1 MDYHH
6 LLEATGI
13 VVSGVLFYSLAYGWF
28 APDDPRRRPLWV
40 IVLGL
45 VWGGVTVVLMI
56 SRIQTAEGPFVDG
69 RALPIALIGLFEGW
83 GAGLI
88 VGLVAAAYR
97 IYLGDSGAPAGVVGI
112 LAVAVAGGLAHR
124 WAGGTERVRI
134 HHAFVLA
141 VGTFFITFGAFELL
155 GEPGRT
161 LFARVWPSYLILTV
175 VGLPMLALL
184 MQSIVE
190 RRLLAQERE
199 RFRAVLDDATDAVR
213 IVDADTQRI
222 LDCNRA
228 DCELSGFARDA
239 MLGRDYRQFWPH
251 SRGGR
256 AAREEPSPEARETG
270 LARALSVPFLTAAGR
285 TLTVDC
291 TSRIVAYRG
300 RRYEIVIYR
309 DAAERLAGEEARRE
323 AASLRSV
330 NLLAQAAAHEIN
342 NPLAIIMGYSQMLE
356 DRLAAESEEGA
367 WARTSR
373 KAAGRIRDAVA
384 RLNRI
389 VRIESTNST
398 GTLPPILDTER
409 SAERRDDDPGSRPR
423 RSA

>member
-28 APDDPRRRPLWV
+28 APDDPRRRVFWV
-40 IVLGL
+40 IALGL
-45 VWGGVTVVLMI
+45 VWGAIAVVLMI
-56 SRIQTAEGPFVDG
+56 SRIQTKDGVFIDG
-69 RALPIALIGLFEGW
+69 RAIPIALIGLFEGW
-83 GAGLI
+83 GAALIAGL
-88 VGLVAAAYR
+88 AAAGYR
-97 IYLGDSGAPAGVVGI
+97 VYLGGSGAVAGVVTI
-112 LAVAVAGGLAHR
+112 LAVAAAGGLAHR
-124 WAGGTERVRI
+124 WAGGAERVRV

-141 VGTFFITFGAFELL
+141 MGTFFIIFGGFGLL
-155 GEPGRT
+155 GEHGQT
-161 LFARVWPSYLILTV
+161 LFARVWPSYLVLTV
-175 VGLPMLALL
+175 VGLPMLGLL

-228 DCELSGFARDA
+228 DCDLSGFARDA
-239 MLGRDYRQFWPH
+239 MLGRDSRQFWPE
-251 SRGGR
+251 SRGR
-256 AAREEPSPEARETG
+256 AAREEPSPEARGTG
-270 LARALSVPFLTAAGR
+270 LARALSVPFLTASGR
-285 TLTVDC
+285 TLAVDC

-356 DRLAAESEEGA
+356 DRLAAESEEGT

-373 KAAGRIRDAVA
+373 KAAWRIRDAVA

-389 VRIESTNST
+389 VRIESTEST
-398 GTLPPILDTER
+398 GSLPPILDTER
-409 SAERRDDDPGSRPR
+409 SAEKHDDDAR
-423 RSA
+423 R

>member
-13 VVSGVLFYSLAYGWF
+13 AVSGVLFYSLADGWF
-28 APDDPRRRPLWV
+28 APDDPRRRPLW
-40 IVLGL
+40 IIALGL
-45 VWGGVTVVLMI
+45 VWGAIAVVLMI
-56 SRIQTAEGPFVDG
+56 SRIQTTEGSFVDG
-69 RALPIALIGLFEGW
+69 RAIPIALIGLFEGW

-88 VGLVAAAYR
+88 AGLAAVVYR
-97 IYLGDSGAPAGVVGI
+97 IYLGGSGATAGVVAI

-124 WAGGTERVRI
+124 WAGGTERVRS

-141 VGTFFITFGAFELL
+141 VGTFFITFGAVVLR
-155 GEPGRT
+155 GEPGRS
-161 LFARVWPSYLILTV
+161 LVARVWPSYLLLTV

-228 DCELSGFARDA
+228 DCDLSGFARDA
-239 MLGRDYRQFWPH
+239 MLGRDSRQFWPE
-251 SRGGR
+251 SRGR
-256 AAREEPSPEARETG
+256 AAREEPSPEARGTG
-270 LARALSVPFLTAAGR
+270 LARALSVPFLTASGR
-285 TLTVDC
+285 TLAVDC
-291 TSRIVAYRG
+291 SRRAVEYRG

-356 DRLAAESEEGA
+356 DRLAAESEEGT

-389 VRIESTNST
+389 VRIESTEST

-409 SAERRDDDPGSRPR
+409 SAEKRDDDAR
-423 RSA
+423 R

>member
-13 VVSGVLFYSLAYGWF
+13 VVSGILFYSLAYGWF
-28 APDDPRRRPLWV
+28 APDDPRRRPFWMV
-40 IVLGL
+40 TLGL
-45 VWGGVTVVLMI
+45 AWGAITVVLMI
-56 SRIQTAEGPFVDG
+56 SRIETREGVFIDA
-69 RALPIALIGLFEGW
+69 RAIPIALIGLFEGW
-83 GAGLI
+83 APALIAALAASVYRVYLGGAGAGPGVI
-88 VGLVAAAYR
+88 V
-97 IYLGDSGAPAGVVGI
+97 I
-112 LAVAVAGGLAHR
+112 LAVAGAAGLTHR
-124 WAGGTERVRI
+124 WAGGTDRVRV
-134 HHAFVLA
+134 HHALA
-141 VGTFFITFGAFELL
+141 LAIGTFFITFGGFALL
-155 GEPGRT
+155 GESGRT
-161 LFARVWPSYLILTV
+161 LFARVWPSYLLLTV
-175 VGLPMLALL
+175 VGLPLLALL

-239 MLGRDYRQFWPH
+239 MLGRDSRQFWPH
-251 SRGGR
+251 SSGGR
-256 AAREEPSPEARETG
+256 AAQEEPSPEARGTG
-270 LARALSVPFLTAAGR
+270 LARALSVPFLTASGR
-285 TLTVDC
+285 TLAVDC
-291 TSRIVAYRG
+291 TSRTVAYRG

-389 VRIESTNST
+389 VRIESTEST
-398 GTLPPILDTER
+398 GALPPILDTER
-409 SAERRDDDPGSRPR
+409 SAEKPDADTPR
-423 RSA
+423 

>member
-28 APDDPRRRPLWV
+28 APDDPRRRPFWV
-40 IVLGL
+40 VTLGL
-45 VWGGVTVVLMI
+45 VWGAITVVLMI
-56 SRIQTAEGPFVDG
+56 SRIETAEGVFIDG

-88 VGLVAAAYR
+88 AGLAAAAYR
-97 IYLGDSGAPAGVVGI
+97 IYLGGSGAAAGVIVI

-124 WAGGTERVRI
+124 WAGGAERVRI

-141 VGTFFITFGAFELL
+141 VGTFFITFGGFGLL

-161 LFARVWPSYLILTV
+161 LFARVWPWYLVLTV

-239 MLGRDYRQFWPH
+239 MLGRDSRQFWPQS
-251 SRGGR
+251 SRGR
-256 AAREEPSPEARETG
+256 AAREEPSPEARSAGSGAGVERAVPDRLGTDARGG
-270 LARALSVPFLTAAGR
+270 LYEPHRRVPGAALRDRDLPRRGRAARGRGGAAGGGVSPIGEPTGPGR
-285 TLTVDC
+285 RPRDQQPARDHHGLQPDAG
-291 TSRIVAYRG
+291 RPAGRRERG
-300 RRYEIVIYR
+300 RR
-309 DAAERLAGEEARRE
+309 LG
-323 AASLRSV
+323 
-330 NLLAQAAAHEIN
+330 AHQ
-342 NPLAIIMGYSQMLE
+342 PQGG
-356 DRLAAESEEGA
+356 GA
-367 WARTSR
+367 HS
-373 KAAGRIRDAVA
+373 
-384 RLNRI
+384 
-389 VRIESTNST
+389 
-398 GTLPPILDTER
+398 
-409 SAERRDDDPGSRPR
+409 
-423 RSA
+423 

>member
-13 VVSGVLFYSLAYGWF
+13 VVSGILFYSLAYGWF
-28 APDDPRRRPLWV
+28 APDDPRRRPFWMV
-40 IVLGL
+40 TLGL
-45 VWGGVTVVLMI
+45 AWGAITVVLMI
-56 SRIQTAEGPFVDG
+56 SRIETREGVFIDA
-69 RALPIALIGLFEGW
+69 RAIPIALIGLFEGW
-83 GAGLI
+83 APALIAALAASVYRVYLGGAGAGPGVI
-88 VGLVAAAYR
+88 V
-97 IYLGDSGAPAGVVGI
+97 I
-112 LAVAVAGGLAHR
+112 LAVAGAAGLTHR
-124 WAGGTERVRI
+124 WAGGTDRVRV
-134 HHAFVLA
+134 HHALA
-141 VGTFFITFGAFELL
+141 LAIGTFFITFGGFALL
-155 GEPGRT
+155 GESGRT
-161 LFARVWPSYLILTV
+161 LFARVWPSYLLLTV
-175 VGLPMLALL
+175 VGLPLLALL

-239 MLGRDYRQFWPH
+239 MLGRDSRQFWPH
-251 SRGGR
+251 SSGGR
-256 AAREEPSPEARETG
+256 AAQEEPSPEARGTG
-270 LARALSVPFLTAAGR
+270 LARALSVPFLTASGR
-285 TLTVDC
+285 TLAVDC
-291 TSRIVAYRG
+291 TSRTVAYRG

-389 VRIESTNST
+389 VRIESTESA
-398 GTLPPILDTER
+398 GALPPILDTER
-409 SAERRDDDPGSRPR
+409 SAGKPDDDTPR
-423 RSA
+423 